1 MEEANTYGSSQHEL
15 RNYSR
20 PLDIRTRTCRGKGAC
35 SYLGLLNNPSLR
47 NAWTAFVPMKAKFGS
62 SERSKHSI
70 YSPLKGRTSLC
81 SRKRK
86 GRVKK
91 WLGLSFDSRF
101 FSVFTTRRLVDVRRV
116 AILPASRH
124 SRIQPAI
131 VQTKHGIDF

>member
-20 PLDIRTRTCRGKGAC
+20 PLDIRTRTFRGKGAC

-47 NAWTAFVPMKAKFGS
+47 NAWTAFDQMKAKFGS

-81 SRKRK
+81 SRKKERARK
-86 GRVKK
+86 KVARTLV
-91 WLGLSFDSRF
+91 RF
-101 FSVFTTRRLVDVRRV
+101 
-116 AILPASRH
+116 AILLSLHDSKAGRCAPSRDSSGIKAFKYSASHR
-124 SRIQPAI
+124 P
-131 VQTKHGIDF
+131 D